1 MDLNQIIAISVI
13 SVIGITLIFIFIKAE
28 NKRFNSLDK
37 HNETVINQYTEL
49 MAHEKENNLRQSP
62 PPTVTIIKGGYAL
75 FLPSEEQS
83 KHFKQN

>member
-1 MDLNQIIAISVI
+1 MDLNQIISISVI
-13 SVIGITLIFIFIKAE
+13 SVIGLTLIVIFIKSE

-49 MAHEKENNLRQSP
+49 MAHEKQNNLRHSP
-62 PPTVTIIKGGYAL
+62 PPTVKITKGGYTL